1 MLVNTTLFEQF
12 QTKVKQPL
20 KKFKDLLA
28 WSYKEL
34 KRILKSI
41 CEHKIKLIVDAHP
54 FKQ

>member
-1 MLVNTTLFEQF
+1 MLVSTTLFEQF
-12 QTKVKQPL
+12 ETKVKQLL

-28 WSYKEL
+28 WTYKKL
-34 KRILKSI
+34 KIILKSI